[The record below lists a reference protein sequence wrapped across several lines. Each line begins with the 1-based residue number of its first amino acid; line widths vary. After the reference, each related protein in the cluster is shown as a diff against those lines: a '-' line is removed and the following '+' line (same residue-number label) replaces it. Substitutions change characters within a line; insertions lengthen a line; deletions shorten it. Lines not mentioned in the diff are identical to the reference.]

1 MYTSEGLTEKEIKER
16 LALLEEVKKGKYGE
30 IVKVGDEKL
39 LKELSR
45 RPTTN
50 ILYYGDDPSLNLEWG
65 T

>member
-1 MYTSEGLTEKEIKER
+1 MYTSEGSIEKEIKER
-16 LALLEEVKKGKYGE
+16 LALLKEVKEEKYGE
-30 IVKVGDEKL
+30 IVEVGDEKL

-45 RPTTN
+45 RPVTN